1 MKKTIAYLLLITLF
15 ATLTA
20 CSGYAIGATAEAGTT
35 ASTQQTPEVT
45 VVPISVEYDDD
56 DLTTGASSAGASS
69 AATTTIE
76 LDGDTTTFNRN
87 GVAVDG
93 NIVTITSA
101 GTYNISG
108 TLNDGQIVVDTAD
121 EETVVLVLNG
131 VDVTCATSAPIY
143 VSNADHPR

>member
-1 MKKTIAYLLLITLF
+1 
-15 ATLTA
+15 
-20 CSGYAIGATAEAGTT
+20 
-35 ASTQQTPEVT
+35 
-45 VVPISVEYDDD
+45 VPISVEYDDD